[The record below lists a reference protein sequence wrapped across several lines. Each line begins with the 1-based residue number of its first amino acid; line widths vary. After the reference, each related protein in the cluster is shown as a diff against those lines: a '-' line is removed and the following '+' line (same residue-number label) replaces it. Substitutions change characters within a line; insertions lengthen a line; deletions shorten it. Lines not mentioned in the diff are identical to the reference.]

1 MSYSS
6 MEFIDDG
13 NIGHTLGVV
22 VEKQKLY
29 AKIG

>member
-1 MSYSS
+1 